1 MMESSKAMAQRA
13 AKQRSSVNMEGIH
26 MPHCFSSDLKNPQ
39 GKTMHGAV
47 MPDSRHTTWQSVL
60 HHRLQILRDICQA
73 KSSSWS
79 GSPVYMP

>member
-1 MMESSKAMAQRA
+1 MIESSKAMAQRA

-47 MPDSRHTTWQSVL
+47 MPDSRHTTWQSGDYCRQRFLSRVYN
-60 HHRLQILRDICQA
+60 HRLLSEIDD
-73 KSSSWS
+73 
-79 GSPVYMP
+79 